1 MDSSGIKNQSKFL
14 PLRELSPTVLGSLHL
29 QNRNLEELDMLA
41 QKSVQKRLKSIETF
55 KTEPISIEP
64 PSMFKWNIRGK
75 QKNRKGKYFMSKKQ
89 NSHLC
94 LTCQKNKKNTTING
108 TYPMIKDM
116 YKNQIKLN
124 NIMKVCNDII

>member
-1 MDSSGIKNQSKFL
+1 MDSSGIKNQSKFI

-64 PSMFKWNIRGK
+64 PSMFK
-75 QKNRKGKYFMSKKQ
+75 
-89 NSHLC
+89 
-94 LTCQKNKKNTTING
+94 
-108 TYPMIKDM
+108 
-116 YKNQIKLN
+116 
-124 NIMKVCNDII
+124 